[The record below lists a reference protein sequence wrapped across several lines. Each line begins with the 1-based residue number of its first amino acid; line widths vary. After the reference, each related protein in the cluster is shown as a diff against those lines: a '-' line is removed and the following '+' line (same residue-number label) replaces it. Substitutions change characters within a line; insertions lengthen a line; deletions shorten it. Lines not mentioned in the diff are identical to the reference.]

1 LIRRRKLTP
10 PRTRPLLLAGS
21 GLAVLLSVGLFLT
34 SAVGHAAGTE
44 RRDAFVRTARVL
56 DSSTTDISAPV
67 GLAAVPNRG
76 VLFVVQAHGAKQTNV
91 VSLNRFARDAGS
103 IQLGAATQ
111 DPINMAFDARRH
123 RLLVLS
129 AADRLLE
136 AHVNASGKLA
146 PGTLRR
152 LDVAQFHLTDP
163 QGMAVDPKSG
173 ALYIL
178 DAGQRRVVRV
188 EPTADGSFRGAVH
201 SELGLRAI
209 GLGEVRGLAFNPQ
222 SGHLYIRSGETL
234 YELTTGGRVVARR
247 DLSGLRPGT
256 PEGMVFAPSSDLTDD
271 PTQLSLFVAES
282 PGLAANASVE
292 STGQIVELS
301 FVPIE
306 APALPSFTSSLVRTT
321 NMAAYTPPSPDPSGL
336 AYVPGANKLVMTDGE
351 VEETVNG
358 ITHFQGANVWEIN
371 LDGSV
376 RRTANISKVAPTVTP
391 MTNEPTGIAWN
402 PNNGHYYVSDDDGA
416 RVYDLNPG
424 ADGLIGT
431 ADDSWTFFDTLGA
444 GNSDAEG
451 ITFDTANNHIF
462 VADGSNQEIYEY
474 TTTGTPV
481 SHFDVARYGVSDPE
495 SVEFNPDNG
504 TLFVLSNHTD
514 RIIVETSTSG
524 ALLRTI
530 DVSADNSVAAAGLAY
545 APASDGSGAKH
556 FYVVDR
562 VIDNNDDP
570 TEVDGKMFELTAPT
584 GSPTSAPPT
593 VNAGPDQSVTL
604 PANASLNGTVTD
616 DGLPNPPG
624 ALTTTWSQ
632 VTGPGTVTFANASA
646 VDTTATI
653 SLAGTYVLR
662 LTASDGE
669 WTNTDDVTIT
679 ATGSSGL
686 TPLDVRISASS
697 DDAEESSTGSMALTG
712 GTLHLGDQTIGLRFN
727 GLGIPR
733 NATVAHAYV
742 QFTAQNPQSLPTSL
756 TVQGQASDNAPTF
769 TSTTRNV
776 SSRPRTTASVSW
788 SPLAWPM
795 QGDAGFDERTPDLA
809 AVIQEIVNRP
819 GWASGN
825 SLAVILTGPGR
836 RDATSFNRTPAI
848 APLLHV
854 ELGTGPPNQAPN
866 VNAGPD
872 QTITL
877 PANATLDGTVTDDG
891 LPNPPGAVTTT
902 WSKVSGPGTVTFT
915 NPNAI
920 DTTASFSVAGSYTLR
935 LTANDSALTTSDDI
949 VVTVNPANQA
959 PTVDAGPDQTITFP
973 ANATLDG
980 TVTDDGLPNPPGAV
994 TTTWSK
1000 VSGPGTVTFADPNA
1014 IDTTAS
1020 FSVAG
1025 SYTLR
1030 LSAND
1035 SALSTSDDVV
1045 VTVNG
1050 ANQAP
1055 NVNAGPDQ
1063 TIALPANASL
1073 DGTVTDDGLPNPP
1086 GAVTTT
1092 WSKVSGPGTVSFADP
1107 NAIDTTASFSTA
1119 GSYTLRLTADDSA
1132 LTGSDDIVVTVNPAN
1147 QAPTVD
1153 AGPDQT
1159 ITFPANATLDGTVTD
1174 DGLPNPPG
1182 VVTTTWS
1189 KVSGP
1194 GTVTFTDPNAIDT
1207 TASFSVAGNYT
1218 LRLSANDS
1226 ALTTSDDIVVT
1237 VNGANQVPSVNAG
1250 PDQTIAL
1257 PANASLDGTVTD
1269 DGLPNPP
1276 GAVTTTWSKVS
1287 GPGTVTFAD
1296 PNAIDTTASFS
1307 VAGNYTLRLTANDS
1321 ALTGSD
1327 DIVVTVNRPDPI
1339 FADGFESGT
1348 LSAWSS
1354 SVTDGGD
1361 LSVTAAAALV
1371 GNFGL
1376 QALIND
1382 NNSIYVTDETPDVET
1397 HYRARF
1403 YLDLNSI
1410 AMAKNDQHVIF
1421 DGAAA
1426 SGSKAFELEL
1436 RSTGKKYQ
1444 LRIDVYRNGG
1454 TVTTGGWVANV
1465 PDAPQVVEVEWK
1477 AATAPG
1483 ANDGYLTL
1491 WLDGVQASTVTGV
1504 DNDTRRVDRVHLG
1517 AVSGIDPGT
1526 RGTYYFD
1533 AFASRRYTFIGP

>member
-1 LIRRRKLTP
+1 MKRLLGGRRAAG
-10 PRTRPLLLAGS
+10 LLFV
-21 GLAVLLSVGLFLT
+21 VLFMT
-34 SAVGHAAGTE
+34 FAVGDVAGTGTH
-44 RRDAFVRTARVL
+44 DAFVRTARVL
-56 DSSTTDISAPV
+56 TSSETGISAPV
-67 GLAAVPNRG
+67 GLAAVPKRS
-76 VLFVVQAHGAKQTNV
+76 VLFVVQAPGAKRTNV
-91 VSLNRFARDAGS
+91 VSLDRFGRSAGS
-103 IQLGAATQ
+103 ARLAAAAH

-123 RLLVLS
+123 RLLLLS
-129 AADRLLE
+129 ARDQLLE
-136 AHVNASGKLA
+136 AKVNANGELA
-146 PGTLRR
+146 PKTLHRV
-152 LDVAQFHLTDP
+152 DGAQFDLMDP
-163 QGMAVDPKSG
+163 QGMAVDPQSG
-173 ALYIL
+173 TLYIL
-178 DAGQRRVVRV
+178 DAGRPQVVRV
-188 EPTADGSFRGAVH
+188 EPAADGSFRTAVRSELDLRSNGPGAV
-201 SELGLRAI
+201 S
-209 GLGEVRGLAFNPQ
+209 GLAFNPQ
-222 SGHLYIRSGETL
+222 SGHLYVRSGKTL
-234 YELTTGGRVVARR
+234 YELTTAGKVVSRR
-247 DLSGLRPGT
+247 DLGGLATGT
-256 PEGMVFAPSSDLTDD
+256 PQGMVFGPSSDQTDN
-271 PTQLSLFVAES
+271 PTELSLYVAD
-282 PGLAANASVE
+282 
-292 STGQIVELS
+292 STMGAMGDIVELS
-301 FVPIE
+301 FTPTE

-321 NMAAYTPPSPDPSGL
+321 NMAAYPPPSPDPSGL
-336 AYVPGANKLVMTDGE
+336 TYVPSANKLVMTDGE

-371 LDGSV
+371 LAGSV
-376 RRTANISKVAPTVTP
+376 LRSANISKVAPTVTP

-402 PNNGHYYVSDDDGA
+402 PANGHYYVSDDDAA

-431 ADDSWTFFDTLGA
+431 ADDTWTFFSTLGA
-444 GNSDAEG
+444 GNGDAEG

-462 VADGSNQEIYEY
+462 VSDGTNQEIYEY
-474 TTTGTPV
+474 TTTGTLV
-481 SHFDVARYGVSDPE
+481 SHFDVARYGVSDNE
-495 SVEFNPDNG
+495 SVEYNSDSD

-530 DVSADNSVAAAGLAY
+530 DVSADNAVASAGLAY

-556 FYVVDR
+556 FFVVDR

-593 VNAGPDQSVTL
+593 VNAGPDQSITL
-604 PANASLNGTVTD
+604 PANASLDGTVTD

-624 ALTTTWSQ
+624 AVTTTWSQ
-632 VTGPGTVTFANASA
+632 VTGPGTVAFANASA
-646 VDTTATI
+646 VDTTANF

-697 DDAEESSTGSMALTG
+697 DDAEESSTGSMTLTG
-712 GTLHLGDQTIGLRFN
+712 GTLHIGDQSIGLRFN
-727 GLGIPR
+727 GLAIPR
-733 NATVAHAYV
+733 NASVAHAYV
-742 QFTAQNPQSLPTSL
+742 QFTVQNPQALPTSL
-756 TVQGQASDNAPTF
+756 TVQGQAIDNAPTF
-769 TSTTRNV
+769 TTSTRNV
-776 SSRPRTTASVSW
+776 TSRPRTTAAVPW
-788 SPLAWPM
+788 SPLIWSA
-795 QGDAGFDERTPDLA
+795 QGDAGFGERTPDLA

-854 ELGTGPPNQAPN
+854 ELSTGPPNQAPNVNAGPDQSITFPASASLDGTVTDDGLPNPPGVVATTWSKVSGPGTVTFADPNAIDTTASFSVAGSYTLRLTANDSVLTTTDDIVITVNPHNDAPNVNAGPDQTITFPASASLDGTVTDDGLPNPPGAVTTTWSKVSGPGTVTFADASAIDTTASFSVAGSYTLRLTANDSALTTSDDVVITVNGANQAPN

-902 WSKVSGPGTVTFT
+902 WSKVSGPGTVTFAD
-915 NPNAI
+915 PNAI
-920 DTTASFSVAGSYTLR
+920 DTTAGFSVAGSYTLR
-935 LTANDSALTTSDDI
+935 LTANDSALT
-949 VVTVNPANQA
+949 
-959 PTVDAGPDQTITFP
+959 
-973 ANATLDG
+973 
-980 TVTDDGLPNPPGAV
+980 
-994 TTTWSK
+994 
-1000 VSGPGTVTFADPNA
+1000 
-1014 IDTTAS
+1014 
-1020 FSVAG
+1020 
-1025 SYTLR
+1025 
-1030 LSAND
+1030 
-1035 SALSTSDDVV
+1035 
-1045 VTVNG
+1045 
-1050 ANQAP
+1050 
-1055 NVNAGPDQ
+1055 
-1063 TIALPANASL
+1063 
-1073 DGTVTDDGLPNPP
+1073 
-1086 GAVTTT
+1086 
-1092 WSKVSGPGTVSFADP
+1092 
-1107 NAIDTTASFSTA
+1107 
-1119 GSYTLRLTADDSA
+1119 
-1132 LTGSDDIVVTVNPAN
+1132 GSDDIV
-1147 QAPTVD
+1147 
-1153 AGPDQT
+1153 
-1159 ITFPANATLDGTVTD
+1159 I
-1174 DGLPNPPG
+1174 
-1182 VVTTTWS
+1182 
-1189 KVSGP
+1189 
-1194 GTVTFTDPNAIDT
+1194 
-1207 TASFSVAGNYT
+1207 
-1218 LRLSANDS
+1218 
-1226 ALTTSDDIVVT
+1226 
-1237 VNGANQVPSVNAG
+1237 
-1250 PDQTIAL
+1250 
-1257 PANASLDGTVTD
+1257 
-1269 DGLPNPP
+1269 
-1276 GAVTTTWSKVS
+1276 
-1287 GPGTVTFAD
+1287 
-1296 PNAIDTTASFS
+1296 
-1307 VAGNYTLRLTANDS
+1307 
-1321 ALTGSD
+1321 
-1327 DIVVTVNRPDPI
+1327 TVNRPDPI

-1403 YLDLNSI
+1403 YFDLNSI

-1444 LRIDVYRNGG
+1444 LRIDVYRDGG
-1454 TVTTGGWVANV
+1454 TLTTGGWVTNV

-1477 AATAPG
+1477 AATAAG

-1491 WLDGVQASTVTGV
+1491 WLDGVQTSTVTGI
-1504 DNDTRRVDRVHLG
+1504 DNDTRRVDRIHLG